1 MEPEDQLG
9 AGKVQLVV
17 APIDVY
23 ATRVQHR
30 PHSAVEDVDPVFSD
44 DVSKVSH
51 LVVYQAKTAGSH
63 SRKKSACSNPIALS
77 ISISFITKVRFM
89 TEAPWLIML
98 TLISPRARN
107 SLAATPGVNLRL
119 SPTTQTM
126 ALPGSTLTSPMCLRS
141 RRMAS
146 SRSVLSR
153 VIETEVSEVVTTSI
167 EVWCRS
173 KTSKMVLKNPCAM
186 IIRAE
191 ATFIMVTPRF
201 T

>member
-89 TEAPWLIML
+89 TEAPWLIIL
-98 TLISPRARN
+98 TLISLRAGN

-119 SPTTQTM
+119 SPTTHTM
-126 ALPGSTLTSPMCLRS
+126 AFEGSTSTSPLRRS
-141 RRMAS
+141 S
-146 SRSVLSR
+146 SRMVSRLSVLSR
-153 VIETEVSEVVTTSI
+153 VLDTEV
-167 EVWCRS
+167 
-173 KTSKMVLKNPCAM
+173 
-186 IIRAE
+186 
-191 ATFIMVTPRF
+191 
-201 T
+201 